1 MGRVEKGEMK
11 TFVCL
16 ALAAGGA
23 GVASGARLRHPTR
36 DAQSAPASTAS
47 TTSSGLSTAALLEAA
62 ATSTAR
68 SRARTTESDVV
79 WEVSLEILGTI
90 FSLWSAVSSTGQGLD
105 VSFTGVSWNETLA
118 PGGTTSFGFC
128 AEYY

>member
-1 MGRVEKGEMK
+1 MK
-11 TFVCL
+11 KEDLNSLSVC
-16 ALAAGGA
+16 
-23 GVASGARLRHPTR
+23 
-36 DAQSAPASTAS
+36 STV
-47 TTSSGLSTAALLEAA
+47 TVTNLTQ
-62 ATSTAR
+62 
-68 SRARTTESDVV
+68 SDVV